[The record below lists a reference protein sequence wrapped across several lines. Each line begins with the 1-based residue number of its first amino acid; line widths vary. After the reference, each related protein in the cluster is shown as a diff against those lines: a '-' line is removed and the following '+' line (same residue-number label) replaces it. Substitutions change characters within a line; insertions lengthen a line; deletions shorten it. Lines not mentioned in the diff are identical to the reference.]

1 MLLWPQLCILN
12 PYQTDVLLHLIVVL
26 FLCSFAVE
34 LSIRTLAHSGILYY
48 MANANQQDY
57 AVLQLLGGRLLLSCD
72 LGKGPAITSSH
83 THVSDGQWH
92 TVSYH
97 FICLKLPVW
106 H

>member
-1 MLLWPQLCILN
+1 M
-12 PYQTDVLLHLIVVL
+12 L
-26 FLCSFAVE
+26 FLCSFRIE

-57 AVLQLLGGRLLLSCD
+57 AVLKLLGGRLLFSCD
-72 LGKGPAITSSH
+72 LGKGPAITTSH
-83 THVSDGQWH
+83 THISDGQWH

-97 FICLKLPVW
+97 FICLRIFPCLL